1 MQLRHL
7 MASVAALC
15 IGIGAGVHAAD
26 WPHWRGPGGNAVAP
40 DETLPITWS
49 ATENIAWKAPLS
61 GVGVSTPI
69 VSGDRVYVT
78 SQVGA
83 GVRREGNHPR
93 LVQGADAAAQGERAL
108 GGAGAAD
115 PSKIFFVVEAF
126 SRSDGKRLWERR
138 IEAEGT
144 LTPVH
149 DKHNLASPSPVT
161 DGTLLYAWFGT
172 GQIVALNRDGT
183 VAWQRHLGKEISPF
197 DIQWGHGS
205 SPTVYNDL
213 LILLCDH
220 ASSSYLLALDKKTGK
235 ERWKADRGKGRSSY
249 STPLVVEGNFG
260 AELIVNSSERID
272 AYDPRTGAFLWHTG
286 EANRFP
292 IPSPVFH
299 DGLIY
304 ASRGYRSGP
313 YLAIRPGGRGDV
325 SATHIAWR
333 VATGA
338 PYVSSILY
346 YDPGA
351 RAAGAARSS
360 SGAIYMANDVGVLT
374 AADAV
379 TGERTW
385 QERVDGV
392 FSASPVAGAGHV
404 YFVSENGDTVVLK
417 AGKTPQIVAR
427 NSIGERAVASPAIA
441 NGRIFI
447 RTDSAL
453 FSIGK

>member
-1 MQLRHL
+1 MV
-7 MASVAALC
+7 SVLACC
-15 IGIGAGVHAAD
+15 IGIGAAVQAAD

-40 DETLPITWS
+40 DTTLPTKWT
-49 ATENIAWKAPLS
+49 ATENVAWKAPLA

-69 VSGDRVYVT
+69 VSGDRVFVT
-78 SQVGA
+78 SQIGA

-108 GGAGAAD
+108 TAAGSD
-115 PSKIFFVVEAF
+115 PAKTFFVVEAF
-126 SRSDGKRLWERR
+126 ARADGKRLWERR

-149 DKHNLASPSPVT
+149 DKHNLATPSPVS
-161 DGTLLYAWFGT
+161 DGTLVFAWFGT
-172 GQIVALNRDGT
+172 GQIVALNLDGT
-183 VAWQRHLGKEISPF
+183 VAWQRHLGKEIAPF

-205 SPTVYNDL
+205 SPALYNDS

-220 ASSSYLLALDKKTGK
+220 TSASYLLALDKRTGK
-235 ERWKADRGKGRSSY
+235 ERWKVDRGKGRSSY
-249 STPLVVEGNFG
+249 STPLVIEGAFG

-272 AYDPRTGAFLWHTG
+272 AYDPRNGTFLWYTG

-292 IPSPVFH
+292 IPSPVFQN
-299 DGLIY
+299 GVIY

-313 YLAIRPGGRGDV
+313 FMAIRPGGRGDV
-325 SATHIAWR
+325 SATHMAWR

-338 PYVSSILY
+338 PYVSSILQY
-346 YDPGA
+346 EGA
-351 RAAGAARSS
+351 V
-360 SGAIYMANDVGVLT
+360 YMANDVGVLT
-374 AADAV
+374 AVDAG
-379 TGERTW
+379 TGERIW

-417 AGKTPQIVAR
+417 AGRSPQIVAR
-427 NSIGERAVASPAIA
+427 NALGERAVASPAVA

-447 RTDSAL
+447 RTDTSL
-453 FSIGK
+453 FCVGK